1 MSATSR
7 VCIAMGDPFES
18 LWMYYER
25 VERSWV
31 KTKGQANV
39 GNTIVNIYYRL
50 PDQEEE
56 VDETYRQLKAVP

>member
-1 MSATSR
+1 
-7 VCIAMGDPFES
+7 MGDPFES